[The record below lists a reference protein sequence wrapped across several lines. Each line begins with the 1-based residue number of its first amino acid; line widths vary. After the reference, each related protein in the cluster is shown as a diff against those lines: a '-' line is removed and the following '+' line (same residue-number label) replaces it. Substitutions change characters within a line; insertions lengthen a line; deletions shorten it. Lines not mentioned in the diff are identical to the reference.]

1 MSLFD
6 GHYIPGGSNADGFDI
21 QSPISNILSSDYTRA
36 DGTVFDGS
44 TGQLLATSSDW
55 FILFLNCPWTLKNKI
70 KKIEKKRKKK
80 CC

>member
-44 TGQLLATSSDW
+44 TGQLLAKAPIGSFFVFEFS
-55 FILFLNCPWTLKNKI
+55 
-70 KKIEKKRKKK
+70 
-80 CC
+80 